1 MCGIAGEWD
10 FDGTPSVANVTAMI
24 DAIAHRGPEGRTCWV
39 SPNGKLA
46 LTHAQ
51 LSFFK
56 GAETQ
61 PVSNTDGTIFAVCN
75 GEIYNYQ
82 DLAQIVRQAG
92 IDCDILS
99 DVQIIPYLYQVRGA
113 AAFALLRGEFAL
125 ALFDAERQVLYLVR
139 DRFGIKPIYYRA
151 AGDAVSFASEIKGLL
166 ANPGGAAPPRL
177 PRDCHDPVRPH
188 CSRNQCVFVHPRGQ
202 ARMLRGN
209 SRRQRNGETVLVARI
224 RAGCGFG
231 RSGRR
236 HVAEPATTGTKFS
249 RRFRRSRDYPIGV
262 YLSGGIDSSA
272 VLVHRSLWRPFD
284 QSLHHRLQRHAS

>member
-1 MCGIAGEWD
+1 
-10 FDGTPSVANVTAMI
+10 MI

-92 IDCDILS
+92 IDCDIRS

-151 AGDAVSFASEIKGLL
+151 AGDAASFASEIKGLL
-166 ANPGGAAPPRL
+166 ATRGCRAASITPRL
-177 PRDCHDPVRPH
+177 PRPCSASLFPEPVPFRP
-188 CSRNQCVFVHPRGQ
+188 SKRSSPDVTWKFV
-202 ARMLRGN
+202 A
-209 SRRQRNGETVLVARI
+209 A
-224 RAGCGFG
+224 A
-231 RSGRR
+231 
-236 HVAEPATTGTKFS
+236 
-249 RRFRRSRDYPIGV
+249 
-262 YLSGGIDSSA
+262 
-272 VLVHRSLWRPFD
+272 
-284 QSLHHRLQRHAS
+284 

>member
-24 DAIAHRGPEGRTCWV
+24 DAIAHRGPEGRTCWI

-46 LTHAQ
+46 LAHAR

-139 DRFGIKPIYYRA
+139 IDWDQA
-151 AGDAVSFASEIKGLL
+151 DLL
-166 ANPGGAAPPRL
+166 PRGGRCGFVRLRDQRIVGQPGGAAPNSITPRL
-177 PRDCHDPVRPH
+177 PRPCSASLFPEPVRFRP
-188 CSRNQCVFVHPRGQ
+188 SK
-202 ARMLRGN
+202 
-209 SRRQRNGETVLVARI
+209 
-224 RAGCGFG
+224 
-231 RSGRR
+231 RSSPD
-236 HVAEPATTGTKFS
+236 VTWKF
-249 RRFRRSRDYPIGV
+249 
-262 YLSGGIDSSA
+262 A
-272 VLVHRSLWRPFD
+272 
-284 QSLHHRLQRHAS
+284 AAA